1 MISSRSA
8 LLASSVFTV
17 VLSLSVAACKG
28 GVPGG
33 ESQSSHRHGE
43 GDGEGDGHNHDAVT
57 PLEAGTTTVPGGTTL
72 SAMTAGT
79 GGTMAAAMA
88 TTSTSAA
95 MNIDR
100 FPDVKAVKVK
110 VTAKGYVP
118 NTVMAKVGQPLAI
131 EFTRTEEKTCATE
144 AIFDEPAIRADLPLN
159 KPVRVSFVP
168 EKAGMIVFGCHMGK
182 MVAGNVM
189 VTGS

>member
-1 MISSRSA
+1 MTTSRA
-8 LLASSVFTV
+8 PLLAIAAA
-17 VLSLSVAACKG
+17 VLAISASACKAELA
-28 GVPGG
+28 PG

-43 GDGEGDGHNHDAVT
+43 GDGHNHDHDQVT
-57 PLEAGTTTVPGGTTL
+57 PGGATVK
-72 SAMTAGT
+72 AATAGT
-79 GGTMAAAMA
+79 GATMGGAAGAA
-88 TTSTSAA
+88 TTGTSAS

-110 VTAKGYVP
+110 VTNKGYVP

-131 EFTRTEEKTCATE
+131 EFTRIEQNTCATE

-168 EKAGMIVFGCHMGK
+168 EKAGMLVFGCHMGK
-182 MVAGNVM
+182 MIAGNVM
-189 VTGS
+189 VTER

>member
-1 MISSRSA
+1 MTTSRSS
-8 LLASSVFTV
+8 LLAVASALALT
-17 VLSLSVAACKG
+17 LSLAACKND
-28 GVPGG
+28 G

-43 GDGEGDGHNHDAVT
+43 GDGHNHDAVT
-57 PLEAGTTTVPGGTTL
+57 PVAAGVTTVPGGATL

-79 GGTMAAAMA
+79 GATMAAAMA

-159 KPVRVSFVP
+159 KAVRVSFVP

-189 VTGS
+189 VTGG